1 MPAISTEAFNA
12 LLTEKLPM
20 GVALGIRA
28 ESIGKGTARLIM
40 PFSPLITRPV
50 GVVCGPALMA
60 LADVALYAAVLSA
73 IGRQEMAV
81 TSNLNIS
88 FLRKAERCDI
98 IAEASLLKLGR
109 RLAMGAVEMIA
120 AGTDELVAHVTAT
133 YAIP

>member
-1 MPAISTEAFNA
+1 MPAISAEAFNA

-20 GVALGIRA
+20 GVALNIKA
-28 ESIGKGTARLIM
+28 LSIGKGSARLIM
-40 PFSPLITRPV
+40 PFGPHLTRPV
-50 GVVCGPALMA
+50 DVVCGPALMT

-73 IGRQEMAV
+73 IGLQEMAV

-98 IAEASLLKLGR
+98 IAEATLLKLGR

-120 AGTDELVAHVTAT
+120 AGTDDLVAHVTAT

>member
-1 MPAISTEAFNA
+1 MPAISAEAFNA

-20 GVALGIRA
+20 GVALNIKA
-28 ESIGKGTARLIM
+28 LSIGKGSARLIM
-40 PFSPLITRPV
+40 PFGPHLTRPV
-50 GVVCGPALMA
+50 DVVCGPALMT

-73 IGRQEMAV
+73 IGLQEMAV

-120 AGTDELVAHVTAT
+120 AGTDDLVAHVTAT

>member
-1 MPAISTEAFNA
+1 MPAISAEAFNA
-12 LLTEKLPM
+12 LLNEKLPM

-28 ESIGKGTARLIM
+28 EAIGKNTARLIM
-40 PFSPLITRPV
+40 PFGPHLTRPV
-50 GVVCGPALMA
+50 DVVCGPALMT

-73 IGRQEMAV
+73 IGLQEMAV

-98 IAEASLLKLGR
+98 IAEATLLKLGR

-120 AGTDELVAHVTAT
+120 AGTDDLVAHVTAT

>member
-1 MPAISTEAFNA
+1 MSAISAETFNA

-28 ESIGKGTARLIM
+28 ETIGKGTARLIM
-40 PFSPLITRPV
+40 PFGPHLTRPV
-50 GVVCGPALMA
+50 DVVCGPALMT

-73 IGRQEMAV
+73 IGLQEMAV

>member
-1 MPAISTEAFNA
+1 MSAISPEAFNA

-20 GVALGIRA
+20 AEALGIRA
-28 ESIGKGTARLIM
+28 ESIGKGSARLIM
-40 PFSPLITRPV
+40 PFGPHLTRPV
-50 GVVCGPALMA
+50 DVVCGPALMT

-73 IGRQEMAV
+73 IGLVEMAV

-98 IAEASLLKLGR
+98 VAEASLLKLGR
-109 RLAMGAVEMIA
+109 RLAMGAVELVA
-120 AGTDELVAHVTAT
+120 AGTDDLVAHVTAT

>member
-1 MPAISTEAFNA
+1 MPAISAEEFNA
-12 LLTEKLPM
+12 LVTEKLPM

-28 ESIGKGTARLIM
+28 EAIGKGTARLIM
-40 PFSPLITRPV
+40 TFGPHLTRPV
-50 GVVCGPALMA
+50 DVVCGPALMTM
-60 LADVALYAAVLSA
+60 ADMALYAAVLSA
-73 IGRQEMAV
+73 ISRVEMAV

-88 FLRKAERCDI
+88 FLRKAERCDV

-120 AGTDELVAHVTAT
+120 AGSDDLVAHVTAT

>member
-1 MPAISTEAFNA
+1 MPAISAEAFNA

-28 ESIGKGTARLIM
+28 LSIGKGTARLIM
-40 PFSPLITRPV
+40 PFGPHLTRPV
-50 GVVCGPALMA
+50 DVVCGPALMT

-73 IGRQEMAV
+73 IGLQEMAV

-109 RLAMGAVEMIA
+109 RLAMGAVEMVA

>member
-1 MPAISTEAFNA
+1 MPAISAEAFNA

-20 GVALGIRA
+20 GVALNIKA
-28 ESIGKGTARLIM
+28 LSIGKGTARLVM
-40 PFSPLITRPV
+40 PFGPHLTRPV
-50 GVVCGPALMA
+50 DVVCGPALMT

-73 IGRQEMAV
+73 IGLQEMAV

-120 AGTDELVAHVTAT
+120 AGTDDLVAHVTAT

>member
-1 MPAISTEAFNA
+1 MPAITAEAFNA
-12 LLTEKLPM
+12 LLVEKLPM

-28 ESIGKGTARLIM
+28 ETIGKGSARLIM
-40 PFSPLITRPV
+40 PFGPHLTRPV
-50 GVVCGPALMA
+50 DVVCGPALMT

-73 IGRQEMAV
+73 IGLQEMAV

-98 IAEASLLKLGR
+98 VAEASLLKQGR
-109 RLAMGAVEMIA
+109 RLAMGAVELINA
-120 AGTDELVAHVTAT
+120 ETDELVSHVTAT

>member
-20 GVALGIRA
+20 AVALGIRA

-40 PFSPLITRPV
+40 PFSPLVTRPV
-50 GVVCGPALMA
+50 DVVCGPALMA

>member
-1 MPAISTEAFNA
+1 MPAISAEAFNA

-28 ESIGKGTARLIM
+28 ESIGKGSARLVM
-40 PFSPLITRPV
+40 PFGPHLTRPV
-50 GVVCGPALMA
+50 DVVCGPALMT

-73 IGRQEMAV
+73 IGLQEMAV

-120 AGTDELVAHVTAT
+120 AGSDDLVAHVTAT

>member
-1 MPAISTEAFNA
+1 MPAISAEAFNA

-20 GVALGIRA
+20 GVALNIKA
-28 ESIGKGTARLIM
+28 LSIGKGTARLIM
-40 PFSPLITRPV
+40 PFGPHLTRPV
-50 GVVCGPALMA
+50 DVVCGPALMT

-73 IGRQEMAV
+73 IGLQEMAV

-120 AGTDELVAHVTAT
+120 AGTDDLVAHVTAT

>member
-1 MPAISTEAFNA
+1 MPAISAEAFNA
-12 LLTEKLPM
+12 LLTEKLPR

-28 ESIGKGTARLIM
+28 ESIGKGSARLVM
-40 PFSPLITRPV
+40 PFGPHLTRPV
-50 GVVCGPALMA
+50 DVVCGPALMT

-120 AGTDELVAHVTAT
+120 AGSDDLVAHVTAT

>member
-1 MPAISTEAFNA
+1 MSAISVDEFNA

-40 PFSPLITRPV
+40 PFAPLLTRPV
-50 GVVCGPALMA
+50 DVVCGPALMT
-60 LADVALYAAVLSA
+60 LADVALYAVVLSA

-88 FLRKAERCDI
+88 FLRKAERCDV

-109 RLAMGAVEMIA
+109 RLAMGAVELIA
-120 AGTDELVAHVTAT
+120 AGSDDLVAHVTAT

>member
-1 MPAISTEAFNA
+1 MPAISAEEFNA
-12 LLTEKLPM
+12 LLTEKLPLAL
-20 GVALGIRA
+20 ALGIRL

-40 PFSPLITRPV
+40 PFAPLLTRPV
-50 GVVCGPALMA
+50 DVVCGPALMT
-60 LADVALYAAVLSA
+60 LADVALYAVVLST

-98 IAEASLLKLGR
+98 VAEASLLKQGR
-109 RLAMGAVEMIA
+109 RLAMGAVELIA
-120 AGTDELVAHVTAT
+120 AGTDELVAHATAT